1 MNITNM
7 QTYAIIKGNLVENI
21 IDYEFQP
28 TTPPPGFDD
37 GYTAVQSDKVSPG
50 WRYENGAFVD
60 TTPAAELIV
69 MPLMPTLAEQILSNP
84 NELVKLKQA
93 LGL

>member
-1 MNITNM
+1 M

-21 IDYEFQP
+21 VEYDAQP

-37 GYTAVQSDKVSPG
+37 GYIAVQADRVSPG
-50 WRYENGAFVD
+50 WLYENGAFVD
-60 TTPAAELIV
+60 TTPPSEPMV
-69 MPLMPTLAEQILSNP
+69 VPPVKTLAEQILSNP
-84 NELVKLKQA
+84 DELARLKQA

>member
-1 MNITNM
+1 M

-21 IDYEFQP
+21 IEYDAQP

-37 GYTAVQSDKVSPG
+37 GYIAVQADRASPG
-50 WRYENGAFVD
+50 WLYENGAFVD
-60 TTPAAELIV
+60 TTPPAEPMV
-69 MPLMPTLAEQILSNP
+69 MPPVKTLAEQILASP
-84 NELVKLKQA
+84 ADLAALKQA

>member
-1 MNITNM
+1 M

-21 IDYEFQP
+21 IEYESQP

-37 GYTAVQSDKVSPG
+37 GYIAVQADRVNPG
-50 WRYENGAFVD
+50 WLYENGVFID
-60 TTPAAELIV
+60 TTPPAEIIV
-69 MPLMPTLAEQILSNP
+69 LPPVKTLAEQILSSP
-84 NELVKLKQA
+84 EDLAALKKA